1 MGPHYG
7 PIYRNFEAPELEPLL
22 KENGVQKTI
31 VVQAE
36 NSLEDTSYMLGV
48 AERYDWI
55 GGVVGWVPLD
65 HPDVAFEQL
74 QELTRN
80 PKFKGVRHLIHEEK
94 DPDWI
99 IQDVVIEG
107 LRVLAAFELTF
118 DVVAVFPY
126 HLRHVPTLVKKVP
139 NLKMVLDHLAK
150 PPIKE
155 KQMEPWKSQLERAA
169 DNPRVY
175 AKISGLN
182 TAAEWNTWSA
192 DNIKPYISAAVDC
205 FGADRLM
212 FGSDWPIATLAGN
225 YHKVWRETCRALRD
239 YSDSQQLAI
248 FGETA
253 RNFYR
258 IE

>member
-1 MGPHYG
+1 MIVDAHQHFWNLDAVSYSWMGPHYG

-94 DPDWI
+94 DPDWM
-99 IQDVVIEG
+99 VAGKPG
-107 LRVLAAFELTF
+107 LRA
-118 DVVAVFPY
+118 
-126 HLRHVPTLVKKVP
+126 
-139 NLKMVLDHLAK
+139 
-150 PPIKE
+150 
-155 KQMEPWKSQLERAA
+155 
-169 DNPRVY
+169 
-175 AKISGLN
+175 
-182 TAAEWNTWSA
+182 
-192 DNIKPYISAAVDC
+192 
-205 FGADRLM
+205 
-212 FGSDWPIATLAGN
+212 
-225 YHKVWRETCRALRD
+225 
-239 YSDSQQLAI
+239 
-248 FGETA
+248 
-253 RNFYR
+253 
-258 IE
+258 